1 MVQIHYC
8 PRCSTLVKDPL
19 AERCHR
25 CGAELRSELQRK
37 IMLDAEAARKS
48 QQIKGP
54 FKAVTGRSCPQCHEP
69 IEILPK
75 ETRDFFVKGK
85 KSSVGPS
92 GDEFAFTRA
101 RITFQPWRCL
111 IGHMFYS
118 SHQVEW
124 KEVCPRCRQPVN
136 SFAKVVLSCPKCRI
150 MVPLDA
156 YVKGEATQLLQEAG
170 YSSNSSLEAS
180 SSGISSNG

>member
-1 MVQIHYC
+1 MAQISYC

-25 CGAELRSELQRK
+25 CGVQLQTELQRK
-37 IMLDAEAARKS
+37 LMLDADAARKS

-54 FKAVTGRSCPQCHEP
+54 FKAVTGRSCPICSEP

-75 ETRDFFVKGK
+75 ETKDFFHKGK
-85 KSSVGPS
+85 KASVGPS

-111 IGHMFYS
+111 IGHMFFS
-118 SHQVEW
+118 NHTVEW

-136 SFAKVVLSCPKCRI
+136 TFARIVLSCPRCKL
-150 MVPLDA
+150 MVPMDA
-156 YVKGEATQLLQEAG
+156 YVRGDAVALLQEAG

-180 SSGISSNG
+180 SSETSSSG